1 MTQQTIRNEGAFDYT
16 IRYQINDN
24 FTELYTGY
32 AGRVQVVRQSAD
44 VTATTNTTLANLT
57 GLVHTL
63 EVGTYKFRVAIQALS
78 TANGGTKVAFNYTA
92 PTSLQCEAKAFTA
105 SGVAVTRV
113 TTTTDQASLVAA
125 TAANICI
132 ELEGTIVVATA
143 GTIQVQGAQNASHA
157 DTTTFYTG
165 STFEIT
171 KIA

>member
-1 MTQQTIRNEGAFDYT
+1 MTQQTITEEGAFQRT
-16 IRYQINDN
+16 IRDQVNEN
-24 FTELYTGY
+24 FDELYTGFT
-32 AGRVQVVRQSAD
+32 ARPQVARQSAD

-63 EVGTYKFRVAIQALS
+63 AVGTYKFRVALQALS

-92 PTSLQCEAKAFTA
+92 PTSLQCESKAFTA
-105 SGVAVTRV
+105 SAVAVTRV

-125 TAANICI
+125 TVANICI

-157 DTTTFYTG
+157 DTTTYYTG
-165 STFEIT
+165 SSFSIQ